1 MPQHDELARLRDLQA
16 RCEADFRAIATQY
29 PELCTAVAQRRFYGY
44 ICPQTHTQGGYMP
57 SKGYRTMGE
66 ELENVAMRLP
76 MSVVAQ
82 VDAHIDTLR
91 KGAPWAKVGRSDALR
106 DLVVR
111 GLQSLSPSQPTPP
124 IQPQPAQV
132 PLTTQP
138 ALPIALEGVPA
149 SERVQP
155 PAPVL
160 VVEPQAAHK
169 SKTPSSRRKDGK
181 GGNPGLPDEKLQQI
195 ADTAAQ
201 YDQLSFA
208 ELSQLL
214 FERGIHRATDST
226 TGEEKPV
233 NPGTLKRQLDRARE
247 QGMLQPTSASA
258 G

>member
-1 MPQHDELARLRDLQA
+1 MQA

-44 ICPQTHTQGGYMP
+44 ICQQTSTQGGYMP

-76 MSVVAQ
+76 MSILAQ
-82 VDAHIDTLR
+82 VDAHINTLR

-111 GLQSLSPSQPTPP
+111 GLQSLAQLQPTPS

-138 ALPIALEGVPA
+138 ALPIALESVPA
-149 SERVQP
+149 SQAQSLAPTSQP
-155 PAPVL
+155 AR
-160 VVEPQAAHK
+160 
-169 SKTPSSRRKDGK
+169 KTKTSSSRRKDGK
-181 GGNPGLPDEKLQQI
+181 GGNPGIPDEKLQQI
-195 ADTAAQ
+195 ADTAAE
-201 YDQLSFA
+201 YDKMSLH

-214 FERGIHRATDST
+214 YDRGIHRATDST
-226 TGEEKPV
+226 TGTEKPV
-233 NPGTLKRQLDRARE
+233 HPGTLKKQLDRARD
-247 QGMLQPTSASA
+247 QGML
-258 G
+258 

>member
-29 PELCTAVAQRRFYGY
+29 PELCTTVAQRRFYGY
-44 ICPQTHTQGGYMP
+44 ICQQTHTQGGHMP

-111 GLQSLSPSQPTPP
+111 GLQSLSQPPPQPTKPTLPP
-124 IQPQPAQV
+124 AMTQ
-132 PLTTQP
+132 QP
-138 ALPIALEGVPA
+138 ALPLALEGVSA

-155 PAPVL
+155 MTPAPQQEAQPETRQV
-160 VVEPQAAHK
+160 PHA
-169 SKTPSSRRKDGK
+169 S
-181 GGNPGLPDEKLQQI
+181 PGQVNC
-195 ADTAAQ
+195 A
-201 YDQLSFA
+201 
-208 ELSQLL
+208 
-214 FERGIHRATDST
+214 
-226 TGEEKPV
+226 V
-233 NPGTLKRQLDRARE
+233 NPKHRSY
-247 QGMLQPTSASA
+247 SASA
-258 G
+258 KECPMCANNRRTREHKARNKEKAQE